1 MRRNRNNSGK
11 KERIIMLASSAFVL
25 TALTMTGI
33 YMQARN
39 EESKDDG
46 YMLDFTTLEDNAAN
60 KYQEIAENG
69 LQAEEPDS
77 APQSWGTTGSD
88 LALLPENPEDDLDYM
103 PLEAGSGRIE
113 LPGLTDEALERQE
126 NEAAEDH
133 ETVLPGSSDLTGQTL
148 EQEAQAAT
156 EAAGTGVSGLADG
169 ALEPQEQGT
178 VQSGQADEILEPQ
191 AAEPAIVQPG
201 LTEGAAEAQ
210 EPAETSAR
218 ELHFAES
225 EGLRRPVEGEVLIPF
240 SMDGSV
246 YFSTLD
252 QYKYNPAMMLVAQE
266 GTVVLACAEGQV
278 VDIFENAEIGRAV
291 TMDLGDGYRI
301 TYGQLKDITVGLGSY
316 VNPGEVIGAV
326 AAPTKYYSIEG
337 ANLYLKLTA
346 NGTPVN
352 PEALFQ

>member
-1 MRRNRNNSGK
+1 
-11 KERIIMLASSAFVL
+11 MLASSAFVL

-46 YMLDFTTLEDNAAN
+46 YTLDFTTLEDNAES

-69 LQAEEPDS
+69 IQEEEAQDPAE
-77 APQSWGTTGSD
+77 PQRWGTSGSD
-88 LALLPENPEDDLDYM
+88 LALLPEQENPEDDLDYM

-113 LPGLTDEALERQE
+113 LPGLTDEAMERQE
-126 NEAAEDH
+126 YEAAEDH
-133 ETVLPGSSDLTGQTL
+133 ETVLPGPA
-148 EQEAQAAT
+148 EK
-156 EAAGTGVSGLADG
+156 
-169 ALEPQEQGT
+169 P
-178 VQSGQADEILEPQ
+178 
-191 AAEPAIVQPG
+191 AAEPVMEPSAEPVMEEPPAAPINEPAAVP
-201 LTEGAAEAQ
+201 AAEPSV
-210 EPAETSAR
+210 EPVTEEAPSR

-225 EGLRRPVEGEVLIPF
+225 DGLRRPVDGEVLIPF

-266 GTVVLACAEGQV
+266 GTSVQACAEGQV

-301 TYGQLKDITVGLGSY
+301 TYGQLKDITIGLGSY
-316 VNPGEVIGAV
+316 VNSGEVIGAV

>member
-1 MRRNRNNSGK
+1 
-11 KERIIMLASSAFVL
+11 MLASSAFVL

-46 YMLDFTTLEDNAAN
+46 YTLDFTTLEDNAES

-69 LQAEEPDS
+69 IQEEEAQDPAE
-77 APQSWGTTGSD
+77 PQRWGTSGSD
-88 LALLPENPEDDLDYM
+88 LALLPEQENPEDDLDYM

-113 LPGLTDEALERQE
+113 LPGLTDEAMERQE
-126 NEAAEDH
+126 YEAAEDH
-133 ETVLPGSSDLTGQTL
+133 ETVLPGPA
-148 EQEAQAAT
+148 EK
-156 EAAGTGVSGLADG
+156 
-169 ALEPQEQGT
+169 P
-178 VQSGQADEILEPQ
+178 
-191 AAEPAIVQPG
+191 AAEPVMEPSAEPVMEEPPAAPVN
-201 LTEGAAEAQ
+201 EPAAVPAAEPSV
-210 EPAETSAR
+210 EPVTEEAPSR

-225 EGLRRPVEGEVLIPF
+225 DGLRRPLDGEVLIPF

-266 GTVVLACAEGQV
+266 GTSVQACAEGQV

-301 TYGQLKDITVGLGSY
+301 TYGQLKDITIGLGSY
-316 VNPGEVIGAV
+316 VNSGEVIGAV